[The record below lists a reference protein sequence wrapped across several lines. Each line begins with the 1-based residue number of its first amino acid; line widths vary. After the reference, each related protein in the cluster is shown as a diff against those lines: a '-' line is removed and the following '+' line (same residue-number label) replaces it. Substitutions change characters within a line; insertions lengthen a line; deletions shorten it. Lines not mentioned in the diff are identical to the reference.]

1 MAATRLSEAQ
11 KTELVAR
18 FRNGDT
24 SQELAGIY
32 GCSAITVSRVV
43 KASLDPAEY
52 EGLKQR
58 RGRRGS
64 AVAAEAT
71 ADVAVPTLIPE
82 EPGPDFPIPSAQVLD
97 AAVPVAPQ
105 EANSTIESESDD
117 GGESSEDDEAATGL
131 AIDDADDFGDDG
143 DTSDDEDSMD
153 GGEDDDADVFLVIPL
168 TTTVVDDTR
177 PSIEAQPLEEAT
189 LPSSVYMLVDKTV
202 ELQARPLREFSDLQP
217 LADEEQDRQALH
229 VFANPRHAKRQC
241 GRTQR
246 VIKVPDVAVFQLTA
260 PYLLKQGITRLVV
273 EGALYALPGS

>member
-43 KASLDPAEY
+43 KAALDPAEY

-64 AVAAEAT
+64 ALAAEAT
-71 ADVAVPTLIPE
+71 ADVAVPTLIPA
-82 EPGPDFPIPSAQVLD
+82 EPEPELPITSAPVLD
-97 AAVPVAPQ
+97 AAVPAAPQ
-105 EANSTIESESDD
+105 EANSTTIQSESGDGDD
-117 GGESSEDDEAATGL
+117 DAAATSL

-143 DTSDDEDSMD
+143 ESSEDEDNID

-177 PSIEAQPLEEAT
+177 PSIEAQPLEQAT